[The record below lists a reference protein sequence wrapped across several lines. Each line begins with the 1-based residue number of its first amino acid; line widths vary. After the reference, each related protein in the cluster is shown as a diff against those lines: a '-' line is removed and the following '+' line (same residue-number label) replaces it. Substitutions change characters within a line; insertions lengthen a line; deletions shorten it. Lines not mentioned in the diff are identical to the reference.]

1 MDVSAPGSPGA
12 VRLRL
17 RPGNAKRI
25 YTRDSTRI
33 VEFEWAKK
41 ANRGNVKVRIDAPYL
56 RVYPPPQVDSVFCP

>member
-1 MDVSAPGSPGA
+1 MNVSAPRSPGA

-17 RPGNAKRI
+17 RLRNAKRI

-33 VEFEWAKK
+33 AEFEWAKK

-56 RVYPPPQVDSVFCP
+56 RVYPPLQVDSVFRP